1 MKKAFLLIIV
11 LFATIPLSAQ
21 TSTQKGYV
29 KTRGKMVNGKLVPGT
44 GLKGATV
51 SVKGRTTILVQR
63 DDGSFEFPIPSQT
76 FRVESV
82 KKTNYQLVDV
92 GSLPKNY
99 SYSSNPVYLLMETPE
114 QQLQDKL
121 DTERKIRR
129 TLQKQLQQRE
139 SEIDAMQVSMA
150 EKQKLLQKLYAD
162 QENNERLISDMAKRY
177 SELDYDQLDDFYR
190 QVNYCI
196 ENGDLTKADS
206 LLRTRG
212 DVRAQVSEQL
222 QKGQVISMK
231 EEELAKAK
239 AVHAADNEELA
250 KRCYSFYEEFLA
262 QHQNDS
268 AAYYLELR
276 AKLDTTNIE
285 WQNEAGRF
293 IDDYLADYSKAL
305 NYYQLVLRQSLAQEG
320 EESKWVATAYN
331 NIGYVYH
338 NQGDYPKALEY
349 LSKALAILEKVLGT
363 EHPDVATS
371 YNNIGAAYDSQGD
384 YPKALEYHFK
394 ALAIEEKVL
403 GTDHPDVALSY
414 NSIGSVYQSQGDYP
428 KALEYYS
435 KSIAIQEKVLGTD
448 HPDVATSYNNIG
460 TVYDDQGD
468 YPKALEYH
476 FKDLAILEKV
486 LGTEHPNVA
495 TSYSNIGY
503 VYDNQGDYPKALEYH
518 SKALSIREKVLGT
531 EHPDVAT
538 SYNNIGG
545 VYDSQGDY
553 PKALECYS
561 KALAIREKVLGPNHP
576 NTINIKQSI
585 LNTKYQM
592 AIANKNARA
601 FCEEHCFTATI
612 VEGNTPAKQQG
623 MSGEYVLLE
632 FADWNQDSDTSLFD
646 KSEELKGKPKNIL
659 VMKDGII
666 SQHHF
671 ENVIGAQSGLK
682 YVGREEKQRIN
693 KAYEEWKKKRK
704 MNSQ

>member
-1 MKKAFLLIIV
+1 MKKAFLLIII
-11 LFATIPLSAQ
+11 LFAAISLSAQ
-21 TSTQKGYV
+21 TQQSQKGIV
-29 KTRGKMVNGKLVPGT
+29 KTKGRMVNGQH
-44 GLKGATV
+44 
-51 SVKGRTTILVQR
+51 VKGHGLNGVTISLMGRNDVIVR
-63 DDGSFEFPIPSQT
+63 NDDGSFSFPVLGKNYTVTKVAKSG
-76 FRVESV
+76 
-82 KKTNYQLVDV
+82 YQLVDADAA
-92 GSLPKNY
+92 PKAYAY
-99 SYSSNPVYLLMETPE
+99 STNTHTLVMETPE

-371 YNNIGAAYDSQGD
+371 YNNIG
-384 YPKALEYHFK
+384 
-394 ALAIEEKVL
+394 
-403 GTDHPDVALSY
+403 
-414 NSIGSVYQSQGDYP
+414 
-428 KALEYYS
+428 
-435 KSIAIQEKVLGTD
+435 
-448 HPDVATSYNNIG
+448 
-460 TVYDDQGD
+460 
-468 YPKALEYH
+468 
-476 FKDLAILEKV
+476 
-486 LGTEHPNVA
+486 
-495 TSYSNIGY
+495 
-503 VYDNQGDYPKALEYH
+503 
-518 SKALSIREKVLGT
+518 
-531 EHPDVAT
+531 
-538 SYNNIGG
+538 G